1 MRWLCVS
8 KDGGREKINNQIFAE
23 NRKAVSP
30 STLRAAPSSEGAEK
44 LFGNDLI
51 YNAVDVIAYFRKIIV
66 YFIIGNTQNNQVQV
80 FKPLRANPVIN
91 CFVSIIV
98 LRTVKF
104 NNKSRFCEVFLP
116 KEYLICCTVSYLHTP
131 RQTILFSAFSH
142 FTTFK
147 NLS

>member
-1 MRWLCVS
+1 MYCRVS
-8 KDGGREKINNQIFAE
+8 LFFYLISFLT
-23 NRKAVSP
+23 P
-30 STLRAAPSSEGAEK
+30 PSSEGAEK

>member
-1 MRWLCVS
+1 MREQRRGERKDKQPNLC
-8 KDGGREKINNQIFAE
+8 
-23 NRKAVSP
+23 RKPQSGLSLNP
-30 STLRAAPSSEGAEK
+30 SGSSSSEGAEK

-91 CFVSIIV
+91 CFASIIV

>member
-1 MRWLCVS
+1 MS
-8 KDGGREKINNQIFAE
+8 KDGGREDKHLNLC
-23 NRKAVSP
+23 RKPQSGLSLNP
-30 STLRAAPSSEGAEK
+30 SGSSSSEGAEK

-66 YFIIGNTQNNQVQV
+66 YFIIGNTQNNQAQV

-91 CFVSIIV
+91 CFVSIIM

>member
-1 MRWLCVS
+1 MFLTP
-8 KDGGREKINNQIFAE
+8 
-23 NRKAVSP
+23 P
-30 STLRAAPSSEGAEK
+30 SDEGSEK

-66 YFIIGNTQNNQVQV
+66 YFIIGNTQNNQAQV

-104 NNKSRFCEVFLP
+104 NNKPRFCEVFLP

-131 RQTILFSAFSH
+131 RQTILFSVFSH

>member
-1 MRWLCVS
+1 MYCRVS
-8 KDGGREKINNQIFAE
+8 LFFYLIAFLT
-23 NRKAVSP
+23 P
-30 STLRAAPSSEGAEK
+30 PSSEGAEK

-116 KEYLICCTVSYLHTP
+116 KEYLICCMVSYLHTP